1 MATNKRTY
9 PNTYFA
15 WYNDDRRVAILELD
29 TISTSGEKTKEK
41 YDTYQQKQ
49 QLIEAIEAFHASKTP
64 VPDEVLYL
72 NILPYLLHDP
82 QSQIVNDQGLSTLKE
97 AAIRTCRQLEIQLNE
112 HNHNYRQYLEAS
124 GNH

>member
-1 MATNKRTY
+1 MINNQPYEVTRRPCKEH
-9 PNTYFA
+9 PGVYFR
-15 WYNDDRRVAILELD
+15 NQQEILQ
-29 TISTSGEKTKEK
+29 EK